1 MNKRKVTII
10 LLASFI
16 IYAFIYQ
23 FFLLKTLLKYVEFI
37 NAAFVLL
44 VSFFSIF
51 ILGFRKD
58 SYTFLKKNITMM
70 TIIALILFFTIS
82 YGAGL
87 MVGFLKNSYALNFTS
102 IMDNMFAPFIIIVCI
117 ELFRYTVIWTNRD
130 SKFFLVL
137 ITVVLALFEVFT
149 SVRIIDFNNFTST
162 FKLVTATILPI
173 FIKNMV
179 LSYLTFEVGY
189 RPALIYRLVLELYIF
204 VIPILPN
211 FGDYINSMIGICFP
225 ILLYIYTYK
234 VIDED
239 ENGIQYNFN
248 KKVFHWTDIPIIAF
262 IVLFVCLLSGK
273 FSYYMIGVG
282 SGSMM
287 PQINRGDAVIIHKI
301 KDEKQLKVGDIV
313 AYYHDNKTII
323 HRLVKIER
331 LNGKV
336 YYRTKGDANNSYDN
350 VDIEFDDIKG
360 KVNMRIPYIAYPSV
374 FLT

>member
-1 MNKRKVTII
+1 MNKKRFTVIF
-10 LLASFI
+10 LLSFVL
-16 IYAFIYQ
+16 YAFFYQ
-23 FFLLKTLLKYVEFI
+23 FFLLKYLLKYVEFI

-44 VSFFSIF
+44 ISFFSIL
-51 ILGFRKD
+51 ILGFRRD
-58 SYTFLKKNITMM
+58 SYTFLKKNITMI
-70 TIIALILFFTIS
+70 TVIALILFFTIS

-87 MVGFLKNSYALNFTS
+87 VVGFLKNSYALNFNS
-102 IMDNMFAPFIIIVCI
+102 ILDNMFAPFIIIVSI
-117 ELFRYTVIWTNRD
+117 ELFRYTTIWANRE

-137 ITVVLALFEVFT
+137 ITLILASFEVFT
-149 SVRIIDFNNFTST
+149 NVRIIDFNNFASM
-162 FKLVTATILPI
+162 FKLITATILPI

-189 RPALIYRLVLELYIF
+189 RPALIYRLILELYIF
-204 VIPILPN
+204 IIPITPN

-225 ILLYIYTYK
+225 ILLYIYSYK

-239 ENGIQYNFN
+239 ENGIQYDFN
-248 KKVFHWTDIPIIAF
+248 KKVFQWTDIPVIAF
-262 IVLFVCLLSGK
+262 IILFVCLLSGK

-287 PQINRGDAVIIHKI
+287 PQISRGDAVIVHKI
-301 KDEKQLKVGDIV
+301 KDEKQLKVGDII

-323 HRLVKIER
+323 HRLVEIER

-336 YYRTKGDANNSYDN
+336 YYRTKGDANNSRDN

-360 KVNMRIPYIAYPSV
+360 KVNMKIPYIAYPSV